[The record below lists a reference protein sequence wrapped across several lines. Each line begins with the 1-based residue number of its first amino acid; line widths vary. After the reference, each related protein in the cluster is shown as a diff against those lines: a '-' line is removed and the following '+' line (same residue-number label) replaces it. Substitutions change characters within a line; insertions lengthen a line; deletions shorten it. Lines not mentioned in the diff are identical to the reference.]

1 MRFYITIRWKE
12 GGQEPRGNCKH
23 SMMHL
28 QTELADMGYTG
39 DIFTWQRGK
48 IRERLERGVTNAQW
62 NTKFP
67 NVGLVNGEMLKSE
80 PVRQDWK
87 ISQNTVPADWCE
99 RKILFRLK

>member
-48 IRERLERGVTNAQW
+48 IRERLDRGVTNAQW

-67 NVGLVNGEMLKSE
+67 NVGLVNGEIRPPSNYCGHGSAWGTKYDTSG
-80 PVRQDWK
+80 PKK
-87 ISQNTVPADWCE
+87 I
-99 RKILFRLK
+99 